1 MVKHWF
7 PREVADAPSLEAFM
21 VRLDVKN
28 LHPGNITQASIPP
41 AITLMLP
48 LCWRSSAPWAH
59 RHCGQDGK
67 GAHLSGVRLF
77 PFSFTSRSS
86 SEESTGE
93 VVLASRSSCS
103 CWARYWAGFCL
114 ASLAQCS
121 SSRCSRGRLACK
133 RAARVKR
140 AACKQFQQR

>member
-1 MVKHWF
+1 MAQAAQ
-7 PREVADAPSLEAFM
+7 RGSGCAIS
-21 VRLDVKN
+21 
-28 LHPGNITQASIPP
+28 GNIYSQVRPEGTQGTPSECPPSTQPHAPPVLVELSILGPQ
-41 AITLMLP
+41 P
-48 LCWRSSAPWAH
+48 LWAGYEGRS
-59 RHCGQDGK
+59 

-133 RAARVKR
+133 SVTHVKR